1 MTMDAERFREC
12 LLIHGAEVHHWPE
25 SIRQEGLDAA
35 ERSSECRSLQ
45 EEHGQFEAL
54 LRSRSVEDP
63 SPDLA
68 VRIVS
73 AARRTERRASPR
85 VMEFLAACFRD
96 LRLPAPVVTAAAVL
110 IIGVVIGLLLPTEP
124 VLADSE
130 SAEVQT
136 FLDSATEAL

>member
-12 LLIHGAEVHHWPE
+12 LLIHGADVHQWP
-25 SIRQEGLDAA
+25 SDIRQAGLDAV
-35 ERSSECRSLQ
+35 ERSLDCRSLRD
-45 EEHGQFEAL
+45 ECRQFEAI
-54 LRSRSVEDP
+54 LRSRTFEDP
-63 SPDLA
+63 SSDLA

-73 AARRTERRASPR
+73 AARRRERRASPQ
-85 VMEFLAACFRD
+85 VMEFIAACFRD
-96 LRLPAPVVTAAAVL
+96 LRLPAPVFTAAAVL
-110 IIGVVIGLLLPTEP
+110 ILGVVIGLLLPTER

>member
-12 LLIHGAEVHHWPE
+12 LLIHGAELHHWPE
-25 SIRQEGLDAA
+25 DIRQAGLEAV
-35 ERSSECRSLQ
+35 ERSLECRSLQ
-45 EEHGQFEAL
+45 EEYRQFEST
-54 LRSRSVEDP
+54 LRSRAVEDP

-73 AARRTERRASPR
+73 AARRRERRASPSI
-85 VMEFLAACFRD
+85 MEFLAGCFQD
-96 LRLPAPVVTAAAVL
+96 LRLPAPVLTAAAVL

-136 FLDSATEAL
+136 FLDSATETL

>member
-25 SIRQEGLDAA
+25 DIRQACLEAL
-35 ERSSECRSLQ
+35 ERSLECRSLQ
-45 EEHGQFEAL
+45 EEFRQFEAI
-54 LRSRSVEDP
+54 LRSRASEDP

-68 VRIVS
+68 IRIVS
-73 AARRTERRASPR
+73 AARRRERRPSPG
-85 VMEFLAACFRD
+85 VMEFLAACFQE
-96 LRLPAPVVTAAAVL
+96 LRVPAPVLTAAAVL
-110 IIGVVIGLLLPTEP
+110 ILGIVIGLLLPTEP

-136 FLDSATEAL
+136 FLDSATETL

>member
-12 LLIHGAEVHHWPE
+12 LLIHGAEVNLWPDD
-25 SIRQEGLDAA
+25 IRPAGLEAVA
-35 ERSSECRSLQ
+35 RSLECRALQ
-45 EEHGQFEAL
+45 EEHRQFESI
-54 LRSRSVEDP
+54 LRSRTFEDP

-68 VRIVS
+68 LRIVS
-73 AARRTERRASPR
+73 AARRRERRTSPR
-85 VMEFLAACFRD
+85 VMEFVAACFRD

>member
-1 MTMDAERFREC
+1 MTMDAERFWEC
-12 LLIHGAEVHHWPE
+12 LLIHGAEVHQWPE
-25 SIRQEGLDAA
+25 DIWQAGLDAV
-35 ERSSECRSLQ
+35 ERSLECRSLQ
-45 EEHGQFEAL
+45 EEYRQFEAF
-54 LRSRSVEDP
+54 LRSRAFEDP

-73 AARRTERRASPR
+73 AARGRERRTSPR
-85 VMEFLAACFRD
+85 VMEFLAACFQD
-96 LRLPAPVVTAAAVL
+96 LRLPAPVLTAAAVL

>member
-1 MTMDAERFREC
+1 MDAERFREC
-12 LLIHGAEVHHWPE
+12 LLVHGAELHRWPE
-25 SIRQEGLDAA
+25 DIRQSGLDAM
-35 ERSSECRSLQ
+35 ERSLECRSLQ
-45 EEHGQFEAL
+45 DECRQFESI
-54 LRSRSVEDP
+54 LRSRVFEDP
-63 SPDLA
+63 SQDLA

-85 VMEFLAACFRD
+85 VMEFLAACFQD
-96 LRLPAPVVTAAAVL
+96 LRLPAPVLTAAAVL

-124 VLADSE
+124 LPADSE

>member
-12 LLIHGAEVHHWPE
+12 LLIHGVEIQQWPE
-25 SIRQEGLDAA
+25 DIRQAGLEAMA
-35 ERSSECRSLQ
+35 RSLECRALQ
-45 EEHGQFEAL
+45 EECRQFEAI
-54 LRSRSVEDP
+54 LRMRAFEEP

-68 VRIVS
+68 LRIVS
-73 AARRTERRASPR
+73 AARRTEQRTPARIT
-85 VMEFLAACFRD
+85 EFLAVCFQD
-96 LRLPAPVVTAAAVL
+96 LRLPAPVVTAAVVL
-110 IIGVVIGLLLPTEP
+110 IIGVVIGLLLPAES

>member
-25 SIRQEGLDAA
+25 DIRQEGLEAL
-35 ERSSECRSLQ
+35 ERSMQCRALQ
-45 EEHGQFEAL
+45 EEHVRFESI
-54 LRSRSVEDP
+54 LRARAFEDP
-63 SPDLA
+63 SPGLA
-68 VRIVS
+68 LRIVG
-73 AARRTERRASPR
+73 AARRREQRKSPR
-85 VMEFLAACFRD
+85 IMEFLAVCFQD
-96 LRLPAPVVTAAAVL
+96 LRLPAPVVTAVAVL